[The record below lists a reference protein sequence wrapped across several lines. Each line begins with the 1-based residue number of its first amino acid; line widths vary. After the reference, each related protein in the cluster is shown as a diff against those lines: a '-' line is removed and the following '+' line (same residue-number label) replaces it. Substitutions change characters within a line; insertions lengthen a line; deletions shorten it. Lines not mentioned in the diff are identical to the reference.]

1 MIVWGGGANNV
12 GLPKYWRQIQS
23 KHRQLGLRLRTVRL
37 LSGFSHTAVWTG
49 TEMIVWGGGT
59 NTTSLN
65 TGGRYNPSTDSWTAT
80 TTTNAAQGAPGS
92 HRGVDWQLK

>member
-12 GLPKYWRQIQS
+12 GYQNTGGRYNPSTDSWVATTTNAAPTKR
-23 KHRQLGLRLRTVRL
+23 
-37 LSGFSHTAVWTG
+37 FSHTAVWTG

-80 TTTNAAQGAPGS
+80 TTTNAPQGRRA
-92 HRGVDWQLK
+92 HTAV